1 MTNKTPEEERIQK
14 EQEAR
19 DREKEKEQ
27 AAEQRRLE

>member
-19 DREKEKEQ
+19 DKGKAEEQ
-27 AAEQRRLE
+27 AAEERRLE

>member
-19 DREKEKEQ
+19 DREKEREQ
-27 AAEQRRLE
+27 AEEDRRLE